1 MKVNLLTVTL
11 FSILL
16 FACDRK
22 SAAEKSALKDKVDA
36 QVEDMVRKNKEKEL
50 AKLEKWTYEN
60 YQDPMTDEVIRTAQ
74 VVSKEMIE
82 LDLPYEG
89 GTYLNL
95 VVRKSNQGYVSFIQ
109 SSNGQLITETGNE
122 TVLLRFDGGESIRF
136 DVIDSQ
142 DYDSTVK
149 FFKDANKIVE
159 LIKNSKILKIQV
171 LYYDHGN
178 EVFTF
183 DVSNLNI

>member
-1 MKVNLLTVTL
+1 MKSNMFAILLAGFAL
-11 FSILL
+11 FS
-16 FACDRK
+16 CENK
-22 SAAEKSALKDKVDA
+22 SASERIAMKDKVDA

-60 YQDPMTDEVIRTAQ
+60 YQDPMSDEVIRTAQ
-74 VVSKEMIE
+74 VVSKEVIE

-159 LIKNSKILKIQV
+159 LIKNSKTLKIQV
-171 LYYDHGN
+171 LYYNHGN